1 MKRVHDMPFGA
12 SVLSDGKVR
21 FRLWAPAA
29 HSVELCL
36 ENPAGIEIVLPM
48 NGLSDGWF
56 QFETAVGL
64 AGQGTLYRYRIN
76 SELRIPDPASRA
88 NPLDVHGRS
97 QVVDATTFDWQDA
110 DWQGRPW
117 HEAVIYELHVGTF
130 TTEGSFA
137 ATLQRLDYLVEL
149 GVTAIELM
157 PVADFPGT
165 RNWGYDGVL
174 LFAPDH
180 SYGTPDDLK
189 VLVQA
194 AHARGLMVLLDV
206 VYNHFGPDGNY
217 LNTYA
222 PQFFNE
228 RHHTPW
234 GAAINFDGKHSR
246 IVRDFYIHNALY
258 WLEEYHFDGL
268 RFDAVH
274 AILDDSCPN
283 ILEELAAAVK
293 SGPGR
298 SRQVHLVLENDANEA
313 RYLQQ
318 GGFAAQW
325 NDDFHHALHLLLTG
339 QCDGYYADYADQP
352 THHLARC
359 LAEGFAFQGEPSA
372 FRNGRLR
379 GQPSAHLPLG
389 AFINFSQTHDQIG
402 NRAFGER
409 IAMLAKQKPLQVALA
424 VLLLAPSPPLLFMG
438 EEFAAAT
445 PFLFFCDFH
454 DELADAVTEG
464 RRREF
469 AGFREFVDPAARA
482 GIPDPNDPLTF
493 DRCKLMWDCLDEPRH
508 KASLEYY
515 RSLLTLRRTHIMP
528 RLQGMS
534 CGEYQL
540 ISTSGLIV
548 RWNLSNGGRLMLL
561 ANLGDDPVEVDLYFA
576 GKAFYNDRTSNAPSP
591 TGEGWGEE
599 MQIIYLSQVDLP
611 EFFATG
617 CMPPWS
623 TAWFIEEER
632 A

>member
-36 ENPAGIEIVLPM
+36 ENSAGIEIVLPM
-48 NGLSDGWF
+48 NQLSDDWF

-76 SELRIPDPASRA
+76 GELRIPDPASRA
-88 NPLDVHGRS
+88 NPQDVHGRS
-97 QVVDATTFDWQDA
+97 QVVDATSFDWQDV

-130 TTEGSFA
+130 TAEGSFQA
-137 ATLQRLDYLVEL
+137 AMQHLDYLVEL

-189 VLVQA
+189 ALVQA

-217 LNTYA
+217 LHTYA

-228 RHHTPW
+228 RQHTQW

-246 IVRDFYIHNALY
+246 IVRDFYIHNAVY

-274 AILDDSCPN
+274 AILDDSRPN
-283 ILEELAAAVK
+283 ILEELAAAVQA
-293 SGPGR
+293 GLGR
-298 SRQVHLVLENDANEA
+298 SRQIHLVLENDGNDA
-313 RYLQQ
+313 RFLQQ

-339 QCDGYYADYADQP
+339 ERDGYYADYIDQP
-352 THHLARC
+352 TRHLGRC
-359 LAEGFAFQGEPSA
+359 LAEGFAFQGEPSR

-379 GQPSAHLPLG
+379 GEPSGHLTPD
-389 AFINFSQTHDQIG
+389 AFINFIQTHDQVG
-402 NRAFGER
+402 NRAYGER
-409 IAMLAKQKPLQVALA
+409 IARLAQQRPLQIALS
-424 VLLLAPSPPLLFMG
+424 VLLLAPSPPMLFMG
-438 EEFAAAT
+438 EEFAAVT

-454 DELADAVTEG
+454 AELADAVTEG

-469 AGFREFVDPAARA
+469 AGFREFVDPTARA
-482 GIPDPNDPLTF
+482 RIPDPNDPLTF
-493 DRCKLMWDCLDEPRH
+493 DRCKLVWDCLDEPRH
-508 KASLEYY
+508 KTSLEYY
-515 RSLLTLRRTHIMP
+515 RSLLTLRHTHIMP
-528 RLQGMS
+528 RLPGIVG
-534 CGEYQL
+534 GEFEL
-540 ISTSGLIV
+540 IGETGLIV
-548 RWNLSNGGRLMLL
+548 RWRLSDGGRLMLL
-561 ANLGDDPVEVDLYFA
+561 ANLGDDPVEADLHFA
-576 GKAFYNDRTSNAPSP
+576 GKA
-591 TGEGWGEE
+591 
-599 MQIIYLSQVDLP
+599 IYLSQSDLL
-611 EFFATG
+611 EAFAAG
-617 CMPPWS
+617 CMPPWCA
-623 TAWFIEEER
+623 AWFIAE
-632 A
+632 ALA